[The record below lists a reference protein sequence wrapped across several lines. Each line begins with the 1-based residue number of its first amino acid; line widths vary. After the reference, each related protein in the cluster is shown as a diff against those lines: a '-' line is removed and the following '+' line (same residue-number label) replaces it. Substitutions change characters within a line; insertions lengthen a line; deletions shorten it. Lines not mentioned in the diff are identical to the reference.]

1 MALGLQ
7 FYVQIRVDSM
17 FRIGTI
23 LFLLLFSVATAVAQ
37 PPAGYYLSADGKT
50 GVELKQALHNII
62 KGHTVS
68 TYDDLWTHFVSTDSR
83 SDGKVWDM
91 YSDVPGGTPPYVY
104 TFGTDQCSG
113 TTPGS
118 EGGCYNRE
126 HSFPSSWFGGSSALP
141 MYTDLFHIYPTDIV
155 VNGKRGNFPFG
166 KVTSPTWISLNGSR
180 LGPNTWPGYTGTVFE
195 PIDAYKGDFAR
206 TMLYMAARY
215 YGEDGSWPGSDMVT
229 GAEPKSWAVAMLL
242 NWHNA
247 DPVSPKETA
256 RNNAVYGIQGN
267 RNPFIDKPEYAVQ
280 IWGDPTTVSETGS
293 AVERPVLYPL
303 PARDRLTISF
313 PEYLQDD
320 AIVRVISLAG
330 REVKVTVFPSA
341 GSLEIDLGSIPAGV
355 YVLTLEAGPHLFS
368 YLLPVIK

>member
-1 MALGLQ
+1 MAYGLQ
-7 FYVQIRVDSM
+7 FYIQVRVDSM

-23 LFLLLFSVATAVAQ
+23 FFLLLFSAATAVAQ
-37 PPAGYYLSADGKT
+37 PPAGYYLSAEGKT

-62 KGHTVS
+62 KGHTVV
-68 TYDDLWTHFVSTDSR
+68 TYADLWIHFVTTDSR

-104 TFGTDQCSG
+104 TFGTNQCGNYS
-113 TTPGS
+113 S
-118 EGGCYNRE
+118 EGDCYNRE
-126 HSFPSSWFGGSSALP
+126 HSFPRSWFGGEILP
-141 MYTDLFHIYPTDIV
+141 MYTDLFHLYPTDGW
-155 VNGKRGNFPFG
+155 VNNKRGNLPFG
-166 KVTSPTWISLNGSR
+166 KVTSPTWVSLNGSR
-180 LGPNTWPGYTGTVFE
+180 LGPNTWPGYIGTVFE

-206 TMLYMAARY
+206 TMLYMASRY

-313 PEYLQDD
+313 PEFIEHD
-320 AIVRVISLAG
+320 AIVRIISLTG
-330 REVKVTVFPSA
+330 REIMVMSSPTV

-355 YVLTLEAGPHLFS
+355 YILAIEAGPHLFS
-368 YLLPVIK
+368 YLLPVMK